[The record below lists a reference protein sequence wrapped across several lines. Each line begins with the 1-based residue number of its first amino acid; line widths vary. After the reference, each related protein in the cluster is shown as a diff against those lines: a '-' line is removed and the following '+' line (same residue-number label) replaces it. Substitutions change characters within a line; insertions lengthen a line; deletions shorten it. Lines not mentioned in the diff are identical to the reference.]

1 MAATE
6 LTSTLITTSGVAYSL
21 ASANADGNYFK
32 NNGYTFFVV
41 SNGGSSAITVT
52 IDSKATCNFGGD
64 HDIEVSV
71 GEGATKIIGPF
82 NVARFNDAEGEV
94 NVSYSDVT
102 SVTVGVWRLY

>member
-6 LTSTLITTSGVAYSL
+6 LTVNLITTSGVAYSL
-21 ASANADGNYFK
+21 ISANADGNYFD
-32 NNGYTFFVV
+32 NNGYTFFVI
-41 SNGGSSAITVT
+41 SNGGGSPITVT
-52 IDSKATCNFGGD
+52 IDSKATCNFGVD

-71 GEGATKIIGPF
+71 GAGATKIIGPF

-94 NVSYSDVT
+94 NVTYSDVS